1 LKIVTAEIELL
12 AAEAQRLVDAAA
24 GAGSRLRLTGSI
36 AVQLRC
42 PTHAAIARRARTIGD
57 IDTVAYKRDATAIR
71 RLFAELGYAEDKEVF
86 ILSEGARAIFEQ
98 PEKRVHVDVF
108 FDRLDFCHVLEL
120 DGRLDLDPLTLPL
133 AELLLSKLQIV
144 KVNEK
149 DLLDAAVL
157 LLEHPLGESDAGA
170 INLARIAELMSRD
183 WGLSRTAGINL
194 DKVMRIGE
202 GNDRIGPSERARIAA
217 QIDAIQ
223 RAIEAAPKPL
233 AWRMRAKVGDRV
245 KWYKDVEE
253 VR

>member
-1 LKIVTAEIELL
+1 MIVTNQIEPL
-12 AAEAQRLVDAAA
+12 AAEARRIIDSAALA
-24 GAGSRLRLTGSI
+24 GFHLRLTGSV

-42 PTHAAIARRARTIGD
+42 PTHAAVARRGRTIGD
-57 IDTVAYKRDATAIR
+57 IDLAAYKRDARAIR

-98 PEKRVHVDVF
+98 PGSRLHVDVF

-120 DGRLDLDPLTLPL
+120 EGRLDHHPLTLPL
-133 AELLLSKLQIV
+133 AELLVSKLQIV
-144 KVNEK
+144 KINEK
-149 DLLDAAVL
+149 DLLDAMIL
-157 LLEHPLGESDAGA
+157 LLEHSLGESDADT
-170 INLARIAELMSRD
+170 INLARIADLMSRD
-183 WGLSRTAGINL
+183 WGLWHTANVNL
-194 DKVMRIGE
+194 DKIQRIADGH
-202 GNDRIGPSERARIAA
+202 DRIGVADRARVVA

-223 RAIEAAPKPL
+223 RAVAAAPKPL

>member
-1 LKIVTAEIELL
+1 MIVTDNTELL
-12 AAEAQRLVDAAA
+12 AAEAQRIIDAAA
-24 GAGSRLRLTGSI
+24 SAGVLLRLTGSV

-42 PTHAAIARRARTIGD
+42 PQHGAIARRERTIGD
-57 IDTVAYKRDATAIR
+57 VDMAGYKRDATAIR

-98 PEKRVHVDVF
+98 ASSRLHVDVF
-108 FDRLDFCHVLEL
+108 FDRLDFCHVIEL
-120 DGRLDLDPLTLPL
+120 DGRLDLHPRTLPL

-144 KVNEK
+144 KINEK

-157 LLEHPLGESDAGA
+157 LLEHPLGQSDADA
-170 INLARIAELMSRD
+170 INLARVADLTSRD
-183 WGLSRTAGINL
+183 WGLWRTAGINL
-194 DKVMRIGE
+194 DKVRNITE
-202 GNDRIGPSERARIAA
+202 AHDRIGAAERGRVAA
-217 QIDAIQ
+217 QIDAIR
-223 RAIEAAPKPL
+223 RAVEAAPKPL

>member
-1 LKIVTAEIELL
+1 MIVTDQIELL
-12 AAEAQRLVDAAA
+12 AAEAHRVIDAAA
-24 GAGSRLRLTGSI
+24 GADLRLRLTGSV

-42 PTHAAIARRARTIGD
+42 PTHGAIARRERSIGD
-57 IDTVAYKRDATAIR
+57 IDMAAYKRDAAAIR
-71 RLFAELGYAEDKEVF
+71 RLFAELGYGEDREVF

-98 PEKRVHVDVF
+98 PSSRLHVDVF
-108 FDRLDFCHVLEL
+108 FDRLDFCHVIDLE
-120 DGRLDLDPLTLPL
+120 GRLDLHPRTLPL

-157 LLEHPLGESDAGA
+157 LLEHPLRDSDADA
-170 INLARIAELMSRD
+170 INLARIADLMSRD
-183 WGLSRTAGINL
+183 WGLWRTAGINL
-194 DKVMRIGE
+194 DKTRGIAE
-202 GNDRIGPSERARIAA
+202 THDRIGAAERGQLAA

-233 AWRMRAKVGDRV
+233 AWRMRAKLGDRV